1 MSWLPEIACKA
12 LLELVELLEAE
23 VAEGGGGAGGGPV
36 VGVGQAVA
44 HLGLQLNSQGW
55 PYNKEPAQLHL
66 KYLFFSLLM
75 PNTGISQPELG
86 IYILSVGF
94 APEATRSI

>member
-55 PYNKEPAQLHL
+55 PYNKEPAQLQL

-75 PNTGISQPELG
+75 SNTGISQPELG